1 MPIYLMSMAYRN
13 FHQLARII
21 NQAVI
26 FLVSFIIIQF
36 IAVFSTY
43 INYPHDW
50 LTDSNLILV
59 NKLEASSGFKS
70 SVITQSLYLFSGVL
84 FFLICKISVVEKWH
98 KIAILGAVVSSVFG
112 LLEIVA
118 NLVTGDPVRWFHN
131 RTFSNSEINSS
142 SIYTP
147 TITILGFTIQRLNG
161 LSAEPSMFALATV
174 PFLFLA
180 FKRNMIKS
188 TVIIF
193 IALLMTFS
201 TTAYFGLALFLFL
214 YFFGVKNKSFFSR
227 VFVFLFSILILLLFF
242 EVLKAIF
249 NSLFVSKFTKSSLS
263 GFERST
269 NAATTLD
276 FFLNDFS
283 IFQKVFGIGFG
294 TVRSTDFISTL
305 LVNTGFLGLIAFLFF
320 FMFPLF
326 SKSISLDR
334 DIKISIVFLIPAIL
348 LAVPEFSILSTW
360 YLLGIAY
367 NQKKAVLPNLGVKQR
382 NE

>member
-21 NQAVI
+21 NQAMV
-26 FLVSFIIIQF
+26 FLVCFIIIQF
-36 IAVFSTY
+36 IAVYSTY

-50 LTDSNLILV
+50 LADSNLILV
-59 NKLEASSGFKS
+59 NQLEATSGFKS

-84 FFLICKISVVEKWH
+84 FFLICKISVDEKWH
-98 KIAILGAVVSSVFG
+98 RIAILGAAVSSVFG

-118 NLVTGDPVRWFHN
+118 NLVTGDPARWLHN
-131 RTFSNSEINSS
+131 RVFSNSEITTS

-147 TITILGFTIQRLNG
+147 SISILGFSIQRLNG
-161 LSAEPSMFALATV
+161 LSTEPSMFALATV

-180 FKRNMIKS
+180 FKRDMVKS
-188 TVIIF
+188 TFIIF
-193 IALLMTFS
+193 IALFMTFS
-201 TTAYFGLALFLFL
+201 TTAYFGLALFLTL

-227 VFVFLFSILILLLFF
+227 VFVFLFSILVLLLFF
-242 EVLKAIF
+242 EVSKAIF
-249 NSLFVSKFTKSSLS
+249 NSLFYSKLTKSSLS
-263 GFERST
+263 GYERST

-283 IFQKVFGIGFG
+283 TFQKVFGIGFG
-294 TVRSTDFISTL
+294 TVRSTDFISTVL
-305 LVNTGFLGLIAFLFF
+305 INTGVLGLIAFLFF

-334 DIKISIVFLIPAIL
+334 EIKISIVFLLAAIL

-360 YLLGIAY
+360 YLLGVAY
-367 NQKKAVLPNLGVKQR
+367 NQKKAVIPNLGLK
-382 NE
+382 